1 MFWWGVLDVYV
12 GCSRR
17 KKYTPVSLPA
27 AEIKNPH
34 QKTKSDFVYYSLSK
48 PIAILYKMNEQVI
61 AKVTAIR
68 EMDLPYDMTDYIT
81 SYLFYDR
88 KTWLIRQAKKELN
101 QFIGDHI
108 IRYEQKHKIYAICQW
123 GIGFLKFG
131 CPQIQGKT
139 CLKCG
144 QYICLKNRDYSE
156 NDRRLYCFCSEFIN
170 ISVH

>member
-1 MFWWGVLDVYV
+1 MFLWGVLDVYM
-12 GCSRR
+12 GCSRI

-88 KTWLIRQAKKELN
+88 KTWLIRQAKKELK
-101 QFIGDHI
+101 
-108 IRYEQKHKIYAICQW
+108 ETK
-123 GIGFLKFG
+123 
-131 CPQIQGKT
+131 
-139 CLKCG
+139 
-144 QYICLKNRDYSE
+144 
-156 NDRRLYCFCSEFIN
+156 
-170 ISVH
+170 